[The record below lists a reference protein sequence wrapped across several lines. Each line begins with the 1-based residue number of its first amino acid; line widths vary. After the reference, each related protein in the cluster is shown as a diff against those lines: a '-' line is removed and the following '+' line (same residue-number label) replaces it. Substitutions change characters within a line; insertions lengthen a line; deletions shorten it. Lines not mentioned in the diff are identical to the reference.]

1 MKRIQN
7 VFQRLAVCVLAIATV
22 TSAVAQSATPGA
34 AKVVRIKGPAR
45 YTTGNNV
52 WLPLKT
58 GAMLKPGTLIQ
69 TYDVPGEHDFW
80 LGLDLVGDGTFWA
93 ANYETSNV
101 YRFDL
106 TSGTVL
112 AGFNAGTPPHTV
124 VGVRV
129 KK

>member
-58 GAMLKPGTLIQ
+58 GALLKPGKIGRAH
-69 TYDVPGEHDFW
+69 V
-80 LGLDLVGDGTFWA
+80 
-93 ANYETSNV
+93 
-101 YRFDL
+101 
-106 TSGTVL
+106 
-112 AGFNAGTPPHTV
+112 
-124 VGVRV
+124 
-129 KK
+129 